1 MNVKRFS
8 LSLGLKPLAEV
19 NLTLVYEYA
28 LERQNNKY
36 NHVININPGKQID
49 IFICKLMKKSIF

>member
-1 MNVKRFS
+1 MNVKQFS

-36 NHVININPGKQID
+36 SHVININPGKQNWD
-49 IFICKLMKKSIF
+49 IYL

>member
-1 MNVKRFS
+1 MVKHFFQNSALMNVKQFS

-36 NHVININPGKQID
+36 NHVININPGK
-49 IFICKLMKKSIF
+49 KN